1 MFLKKKNPKHL
12 GMQKQFS
19 STLCKYLKTFKKSP
33 WRKTFILT
41 VQNLS
46 IICNLEISAPEER
59 QADQGQRLWGTNDYQ
74 GPNDVAVDVVNF
86 QIEMRTDGAE
96 NGQSTQVRVPVPQ
109 ADTIKQNFENQENLQ
124 QNEVDLAD
132 LINNPMNLQS
142 SHNIL
147 DQILSNL
154 QGLTPEQ
161 QE

>member
-1 MFLKKKNPKHL
+1 M
-12 GMQKQFS
+12 
-19 STLCKYLKTFKKSP
+19 
-33 WRKTFILT
+33 
-41 VQNLS
+41 
-46 IICNLEISAPEER
+46 
-59 QADQGQRLWGTNDYQ
+59 TNDYQ
-74 GPNDVAVDVVNF
+74 DPNDVAVDAVNL
-86 QIEMRTDGAE
+86 QMEMRTDGAE

-124 QNEVDLAD
+124 QNEIDLAD
-132 LINNPMNLQS
+132 LINNPINLQS